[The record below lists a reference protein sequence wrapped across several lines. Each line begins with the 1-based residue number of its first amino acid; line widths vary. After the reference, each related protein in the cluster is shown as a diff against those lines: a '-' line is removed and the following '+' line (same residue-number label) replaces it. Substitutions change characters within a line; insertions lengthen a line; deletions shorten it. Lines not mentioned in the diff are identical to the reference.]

1 MASVD
6 ARSKTSQGKQLSI
19 FDGVSSSLIKMPSSS
34 MNLKNLTFDAREI
47 LQNHYSIFLQTHYS
61 IFLQTHYFVSCLS
74 ID

>member
-34 MNLKNLTFDAREI
+34 MTLKNLTFDAREI
-47 LQNHYSIFLQTHYS
+47 LQNHYSIFLQTHY
-61 IFLQTHYFVSCLS
+61 FVSCLS